1 MEAPGPGNLGR
12 GWESPDIPTEGSG
25 MGTESSGMIPSL
37 SWSSDIPGKRH
48 EGRFWAGDG
57 NHGISGAGS
66 AGIIVDP
73 TPGPA
78 RTSQNS
84 RPVPGSV
91 FQAFL
96 ELWKPRECR
105 HSQGSRSGARHPP
118 DQESLPKILAWISS
132 SRSTGLDRP
141 KSRDLAVIPIS
152 VSWRRLPGFPDA
164 SSKEFFPA

>member
-1 MEAPGPGNLGR
+1 
-12 GWESPDIPTEGSG
+12 

-48 EGRFWAGDG
+48 EGRFRAGDG
-57 NHGISGAGS
+57 NHGISGAGC
-66 AGIIVDP
+66 AGIVDP

-105 HSQGSRSGARHPP
+105 LFPGKLFRSPTPSGSG
-118 DQESLPKILAWISS
+118 ISS
-132 SRSTGLDRP
+132 QNPTSSSPGSAPAVPRGWIAPNPGILPSSRFPCPD
-141 KSRDLAVIPIS
+141 SRIP
-152 VSWRRLPGFPDA
+152 GC
-164 SSKEFFPA
+164 FFQGIFSGMNS